1 MADSPDLAALARRY
15 VDLWQDQLTA
25 MAADP
30 ALAESTA
37 RLLAALVPA
46 GWPTQPPD
54 QDDDAGIFTT
64 GRGSPGRSKPGRA
77 SAPSSSPSGAAPAG
91 AAFDERDRRIAQLTR
106 RVGALEKRL
115 SALEAGIRAPGR
127 DAEPR
132 PRKRKK

>member
-46 GWPTQPPD
+46 GWPPQPHA
-54 QDDDAGIFTT
+54 QDDDAGSFST
-64 GRGSPGRSKPGRA
+64 GRARPKKPTPATAEAGA
-77 SAPSSSPSGAAPAG
+77 AAAGAAP
-91 AAFDERDRRIAQLTR
+91 DERDRRLAELTR

-115 SALEAGIRAPGR
+115 ATLEAGIRAPGG
-127 DAEPR
+127 DA
-132 PRKRKK
+132 

>member
-1 MADSPDLAALARRY
+1 MADPPDLAALARRY

-46 GWPTQPPD
+46 GWPPQTHA
-54 QDDDAGIFTT
+54 QDDDAGRF
-64 GRGSPGRSKPGRA
+64 SPRRARAKKPPPATAEAGA
-77 SAPSSSPSGAAPAG
+77 AAAGAAP
-91 AAFDERDRRIAQLTR
+91 DERDRRLAELTR

-115 SALEAGIRAPGR
+115 AALEAGIRAPGR

-132 PRKRKK
+132 PRRRLK